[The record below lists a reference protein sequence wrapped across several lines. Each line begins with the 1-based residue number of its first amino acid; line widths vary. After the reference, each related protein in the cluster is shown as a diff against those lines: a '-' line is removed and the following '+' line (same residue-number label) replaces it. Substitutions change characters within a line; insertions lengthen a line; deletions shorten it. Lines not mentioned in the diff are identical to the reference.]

1 MIVIMVHICKI
12 IISPGVLFF
21 CLFICLFFFFHFFK
35 ILILQ
40 TVSRVKGHKM
50 TQNDKKNCLL
60 CPLSWEPSIIW
71 LSFIVHMFKVI
82 ISPGV
87 FFIFSKVWWSVIS
100 GVKGQIAIQNYKKLC
115 QSHSI
120 SPGNIH
126 HMIVIYS
133 ARV

>member
-12 IISPGVLFF
+12 IIFPGVLFF

-35 ILILQ
+35 ILILS

-60 CPLSWEPSIIW
+60 CPLSWDPSIIW

-82 ISPGV
+82 ISPGI
-87 FFIFSKVWWSVIS
+87 FFIFSKVWFSRLSGWQWKDNKWSKMTKTSVCRT
-100 GVKGQIAIQNYKKLC
+100 L
-115 QSHSI
+115 
-120 SPGNIH
+120 
-126 HMIVIYS
+126 YS
-133 ARV
+133 RNNTSSDLH